1 MSVILVIQEM
11 EIGRNWVWLEASL
24 GKKLAI
30 SLSQQTRWI
39 LWSIS
44 VLPTTERQTSR

>member
-24 GKKLAI
+24 GKKLAR
-30 SLSQQTRWI
+30 SHVKELDVVVCACDPSY
-39 LWSIS
+39 S
-44 VLPTTERQTSR
+44 VSHR